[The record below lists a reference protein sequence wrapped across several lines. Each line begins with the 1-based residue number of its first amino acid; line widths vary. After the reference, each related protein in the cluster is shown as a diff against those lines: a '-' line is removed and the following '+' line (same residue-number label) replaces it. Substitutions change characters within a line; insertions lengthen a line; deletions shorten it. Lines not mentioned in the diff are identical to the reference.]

1 MHTLLQSWIEI
12 YPDAKVRLPTLLV
25 WASERNLWPQ
35 RFLAEN
41 VGGNR
46 APQEPKN
53 VAEAYREMY
62 PLLHRFCQVEILWKG
77 FHLFGAGLPQCKRHI
92 AVNSAAGAEQGLY
105 RERADTQCVQPCGH
119 IEMQLVTSLYF
130 VGNGQDNIVSGCQ
143 QFLVKY
149 TGTDDH
155 Y

>member
-1 MHTLLQSWIEI
+1 VHTLLQSWIEI

-62 PLLHRFCQVEILWKG
+62 PLLHRFCQVEIL
-77 FHLFGAGLPQCKRHI
+77 
-92 AVNSAAGAEQGLY
+92 
-105 RERADTQCVQPCGH
+105 
-119 IEMQLVTSLYF
+119 
-130 VGNGQDNIVSGCQ
+130 
-143 QFLVKY
+143 
-149 TGTDDH
+149 
-155 Y
+155 